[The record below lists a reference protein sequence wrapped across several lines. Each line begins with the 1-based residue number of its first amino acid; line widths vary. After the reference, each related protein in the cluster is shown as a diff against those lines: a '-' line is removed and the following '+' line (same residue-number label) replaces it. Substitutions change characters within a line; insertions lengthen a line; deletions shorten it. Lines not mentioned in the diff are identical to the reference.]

1 VVTWPKGSSTVLRK
15 GRSMLKEKFQTVQAE
30 FIPLITQLQKHFLD
44 SVFSIKFGKLFGE
57 IFMVGTNDY
66 IS

>member
-15 GRSMLKEKFQTVQAE
+15 GMSMLKEKFQTVQAE

-44 SVFSIKFGKLFGE
+44 SVFSTKLGNFFGE
-57 IFMVGTNDY
+57 IFMVGTNNY